1 MNDDIKEILIKA
13 LDIGRWA
20 PKTNTTYSFLDDDEK
35 EEMVDNI
42 LKELKDKGYKIIK
55 EE

>member
-1 MNDDIKEILIKA
+1 MSKDIKEILIKA
-13 LDIGRWA
+13 LDIGRYA
-20 PKTNTTYSFLDDDEK
+20 PKSIETYSFLDDEEK
-35 EEMVDNI
+35 EEMVTRI